1 MTVYQLTKDIPADR
15 LEHLMSA
22 GIVSKTTQRNIEIY
36 ESYLSMIENGVPVMQ
51 AYIDVSEQFC
61 VSDEHVRSIVRK
73 FCKMIS

>member
-15 LEHLMSA
+15 LEHLMCA

-36 ESYLSMIENGVPVMQ
+36 ESYVSRVEEGVPVMQ
-51 AYIDVSEQFC
+51 AYMDVSEEFC

-73 FCKMIS
+73 FCKMVS